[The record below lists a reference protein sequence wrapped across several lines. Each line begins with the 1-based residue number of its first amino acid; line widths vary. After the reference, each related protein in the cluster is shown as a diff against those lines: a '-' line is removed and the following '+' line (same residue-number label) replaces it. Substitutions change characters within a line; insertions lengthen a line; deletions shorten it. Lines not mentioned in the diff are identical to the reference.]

1 MCVCVHVSACGCE
14 CVRVGACVCGCVC
27 ACMWVGVKGSPQSM
41 NEFIRLDLRDNESES
56 SQSNGRNT
64 MVAGTGQSSKKE
76 RADPDV
82 ERPVGQLNEEKLVLL
97 SS

>member
-1 MCVCVHVSACGCE
+1 MCACGCM
-14 CVRVGACVCGCVC
+14 CVRVCVC

-97 SS
+97 LS

>member
-1 MCVCVHVSACGCE
+1 MCACGCM
-14 CVRVGACVCGCVC
+14 CVQVCVC

>member
-1 MCVCVHVSACGCE
+1 MCSCVCVCVCVCVWVRVCMCVCVFV
-14 CVRVGACVCGCVC
+14 CVRG
-27 ACMWVGVKGSPQSM
+27 WVGVKGSPQSM
-41 NEFIRLDLRDNESES
+41 NEFRLDLRDNESES

-97 SS
+97 LS

>member
-1 MCVCVHVSACGCE
+1 MCVCV
-14 CVRVGACVCGCVC
+14 C
-27 ACMWVGVKGSPQSM
+27 AWVGVKGSPQSM